1 MRRGWLAIA
10 AAVGL
15 ILAVLP
21 VGGVGAQEKIVIRWG
36 HFAPP
41 EQPLEKGA
49 QFMAKNVKDRT
60 NGRVEIRTF
69 PANQLGSNPAMAEMV
84 QAGSLEMMFLNGSY
98 MGTLEPEWSIFDAPF
113 VFENED
119 HVRCFVRGD
128 LAKGMIERFREKRG
142 IRVLDGSP
150 IFGPR
155 HLSTKGRPI
164 RRPEDL
170 KGLKIRVHEAKTRVD
185 MIKAW
190 GAEPVVTPTA
200 EMYLA
205 MQTGL
210 ADGQES
216 PLSWQVDN
224 RYWEVQKYVMM
235 TGHFVQQ
242 ESIVI
247 SDKFFQGLPKDV
259 QPVLQE
265 EAHKTADYIT
275 DLYKKRNEEAKQ
287 TLKQHGMT
295 IVEDVDKAA
304 FRKAT
309 ETMWKQ
315 WENRWGVGMHY
326 KVMNY
331 KCG

>member
-1 MRRGWLAIA
+1 MKRAWLVV
-10 AAVGL
+10 AVVAGL
-15 ILAVLP
+15 ILAGLLA
-21 VGGVGAQEKIVIRWG
+21 GTAWAQQKIIIRWG

-49 QFMAKNVKDRT
+49 QVMAQNVKERT
-60 NGRVEIRTF
+60 GGRVEIRTF
-69 PANQLGSNPAMAEMV
+69 PSNQLGANPAMAEMV

-98 MGTLEPEWSIFDAPF
+98 MGTLEPECSIFDAPF
-113 VFENED
+113 VFDSED

-128 LAKGMIERFREKRG
+128 LAKGMIDRFREKRG
-142 IRVLDGSP
+142 IRILDASP
-150 IFGPR
+150 VFGPR
-155 HLSTKGRPI
+155 HLSTKTRPI

-190 GAEPVVTPTA
+190 GTEPVVTPTA

-242 ESIVI
+242 EAIVI
-247 SDKFFQGLPKDV
+247 NDKFFQGLPKDV
-259 QPVLQE
+259 QAIMQE
-265 EAHKTADYIT
+265 EANKAADFIT
-275 DLYKKRNEEAKQ
+275 DLYKKRNDEAKQ
-287 TLKQHGMT
+287 TLKSRGIT
-295 IVEDVDKAA
+295 IIEDVDKAA

-309 ETMWKQ
+309 EAMWKQ
-315 WENRWGVGMHY
+315 WESRWGVGMHT
-326 KVMNY
+326 KVMSL